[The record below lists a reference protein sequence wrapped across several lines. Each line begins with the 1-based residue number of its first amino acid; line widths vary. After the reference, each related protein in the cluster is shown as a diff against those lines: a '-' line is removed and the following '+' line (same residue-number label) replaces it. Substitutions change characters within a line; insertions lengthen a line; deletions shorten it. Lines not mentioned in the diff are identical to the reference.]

1 MDYHLPTVVK
11 GDVEMPNEITA
22 DNRFRAKHTDDSCI
36 LSPICN
42 DLITSERLLD
52 YITGFSLN

>member
-1 MDYHLPTVVK
+1 
-11 GDVEMPNEITA
+11 MPLVGA
-22 DNRFRAKHTDDSCI
+22 AGYVFLQMLQLVRQI
-36 LSPICN
+36 LFEVIHGRDLLGNCN